1 MVALNFK
8 RMGATLHY
16 RNEAQPRL
24 FVKLCSDRAA
34 FEARPV
40 KQMIL
45 DMSKVKKALE
55 QRGLHE
61 IVVDTPHI
69 MVVKSGKAET
79 TISRDGRMLIKR
91 VSDED
96 EATQVA
102 NQILDAIF
110 EKL

>member
-1 MVALNFK
+1 M
-8 RMGATLHY
+8 HY
-16 RNEAQPRL
+16 RDEAQPRL
-24 FVKLCSDRAA
+24 LVKLCSDRSA

-40 KQMIL
+40 KQMTL
-45 DMSKVKKALE
+45 DMSRVKQALE

-69 MVVKSGKAET
+69 IIVRSGEAET
-79 TISRDGRMLIKR
+79 TLSRDGRMLIKR

-96 EATQVA
+96 EATRVA

-110 EKL
+110 EKH